1 MDTPQLSPLKFN
13 NDIMALLVC
22 AKKWKWHK
30 AGKTRPCIM
39 RNRPIS
45 VDGPALVSPCIWA
58 ADAAKQKNQP
68 NSHGNSPCWN
78 QHQTAQRWVI
88 CFFGSCAYPFF
99 SVSSQSQFGSGLV
112 EELCR
117 GQTSRVGMLR
127 LLWRLLLMVTKVKH
141 SKAHR
146 AAVAFSCQLLRIT
159 SVCCG
164 LRRYILSSGS
174 LTNDVAFSEWWPVII
189 LTKYA

>member
-1 MDTPQLSPLKFN
+1 MQRSGNGTKQAKQGLALWGTDLSVQMGQLSCLHVFGRLMLP
-13 NDIMALLVC
+13 
-22 AKKWKWHK
+22 KKKK
-30 AGKTRPCIM
+30 KKT
-39 RNRPIS
+39 
-45 VDGPALVSPCIWA
+45 
-58 ADAAKQKNQP
+58 QP

-117 GQTSRVGMLR
+117 GQTSRASMLR

-141 SKAHR
+141 SKAHQ

-164 LRRYILSSGS
+164 LRRYILSRGS

-189 LTKYA
+189 LTKYAYKWTW